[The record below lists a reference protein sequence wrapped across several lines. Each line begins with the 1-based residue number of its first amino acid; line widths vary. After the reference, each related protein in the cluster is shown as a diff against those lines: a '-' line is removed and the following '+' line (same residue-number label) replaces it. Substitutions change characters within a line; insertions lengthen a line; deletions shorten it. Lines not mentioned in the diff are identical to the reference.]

1 MNKINSYRKDKS
13 PKPSTGKSPK
23 PSPST
28 PHQKEI
34 TPFCQLFRELKS
46 QEEKDILFEQ
56 VEPLRDEY
64 RDDLCLSILAYLK
77 FGIPRVF
84 DNQLM
89 QVIYEA
95 YRELLD
101 KNRKGITSHNK

>member
-1 MNKINSYRKDKS
+1 MAKNKRMADVH
-13 PKPSTGKSPK
+13 KPSTINHKPK
-23 PSPST
+23 
-28 PHQKEI
+28 KI

-56 VEPLRDEY
+56 IEPLRDEY

-101 KNRKGITSHNK
+101 KNRKSNLSNL